1 MATPAPANRH
11 LSQPDAA
18 SSSARRGR
26 ALDART
32 LELEA
37 PLVPWPTVFAHL
49 RWNFLQGDHV
59 AIIGPTGSGKTHIA
73 FPVAE
78 LRSHTIVVACKP
90 RDELVTDAL
99 TRGYHLVQEDSLSK
113 GVEYV
118 DGRPLHPRLVYWPRM
133 GERRRRSL
141 PDSEV
146 LRAEKQHQRPR
157 VASALGY
164 VRNEGHWSIVLD
176 EGTYVCRDLNLQRD
190 VDSALFQFR
199 SLRSSIIILGQR
211 PSWMGRYVLSSP
223 THLFLFNTNDGDDRK
238 SLGNVSGVDSKL
250 VAELVARLDFE
261 RHEVLYIDTRRRMMF
276 RTVAPPR

>member
-1 MATPAPANRH
+1 MDESIATTWPKRP
-11 LSQPDAA
+11 
-18 SSSARRGR
+18 SSARRR
-26 ALDART
+26 VLDARE

-37 PLVPWPTVFAHL
+37 PYVPWSTVYGHL
-49 RWNFLQGDHV
+49 RREFRQGDHV

-90 RDELVTDAL
+90 KDELVTDAL
-99 TRGYHLVQEDSLSK
+99 ARGYWLVPTDELE
-113 GVEYV
+113 VPYV
-118 DGRPLHPRLVYWPRM
+118 DGRPLHSRVVYWPRLK
-133 GERRRRSL
+133 ERTRRKL
-141 PDSEV
+141 PQEAV
-146 LRAEKQHQRPR
+146 LRAEKAHQRPR
-157 VASALGY
+157 VGAALGY

-176 EGTYVCRDLNLQRD
+176 EGTWVCRDLNLQRD

-238 SLGNVSGVDSKL
+238 ALGNVSGVDSKL
-250 VAELVARLDFE
+250 VAELVARLSFE
-261 RHEVLYIDTRRRMMF
+261 RHEVLYIDTRRREMF
-276 RTVAPPR
+276 RTVAPPK